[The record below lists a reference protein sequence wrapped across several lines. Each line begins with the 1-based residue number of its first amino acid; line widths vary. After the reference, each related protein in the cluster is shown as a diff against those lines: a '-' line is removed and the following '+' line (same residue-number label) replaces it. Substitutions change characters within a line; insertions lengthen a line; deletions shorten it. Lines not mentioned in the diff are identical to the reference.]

1 MDLKVPPELAVTG
14 NLEANWKTW
23 YQRFNNYMLATEK
36 SSKNSETKI
45 AILLT
50 LIGDDGINI
59 YNTFKSETIKDYDK
73 VIEMFTQH
81 CTGKKNIVYERYC
94 FLMHKRKE
102 EQTIEHFATELK
114 LKAMSCE
121 YGELAESIIRDQLVL
136 NVGDQGLQE
145 RLISIPDLK
154 LDKAV
159 ALIDQVEKTKEQ
171 VRQINNENKA
181 EVDVIQY
188 GNRQKHFSKKK
199 NNYSKS
205 SWHGKISENQAPR
218 SESSNSSKLYDCKK
232 CGTEHEQ
239 FKCPAFGLRCKV
251 CGRKNHFAAGCF
263 SKTKYRKVQMVM
275 QSEDSETDEESGIHH
290 LVGINEVSKVHT
302 VKTVDEQNTWK
313 EAISINGRDVEF
325 KLDTGSQV
333 NLIPLYIFKKLGQN
347 CNLNK
352 TKVVLEAYGG
362 FRMKPLGQIELNCLV
377 KGKMLNAEFLIV
389 DKRVSPI
396 LGLKSCN
403 SFGLVK
409 RKNISE
415 IQKLNKEDEE
425 RDKFVKEHKS
435 IFEGMGTFP
444 SKYKIKILDNTVG
457 VINPPRRV
465 PQTIL
470 ERLKI
475 ELSNLEKNKII
486 EKVGEPKEWSCNL
499 VIVQKPDKT
508 LRLCLDPKELNKI
521 IKRDYLLIPTFSD
534 IRSKLVNK
542 RFFTV
547 LDIKKGFWHIKL
559 DNKST
564 DLCTFSTP
572 IGYYKFLRLP
582 FGLSCAPEAF
592 IKQSNECFSGIDNV
606 INYFDDYCIAT
617 ETKEEHDIV
626 LNQIVTRAKNL
637 NIKFNLD
644 KLQYCKKSVKFMGHV
659 ISELGLQ
666 PDPDQVKAIL
676 ELKEPKNKTELQR
689 IVGMFNYLRDFIP
702 KMAERI
708 SPLRELLKSNVLWEW
723 SERHRCAFEELK
735 QTIVNPP
742 VLAHFNDKK
751 DIVLQCDASKDGIG
765 CCLLQDKKPI
775 AFASRSL
782 TETEIRYAQIEKEFL
797 SIIFACRKFNYFIYG
812 RPITVLTDHKP
823 LVAIMNKDI
832 NKIPSNRLQ
841 KMRIKLLDYSITLKY
856 LPGKY
861 MHIADLLSRNF
872 SDEVISKSEFDTVG
886 TVHFINRYNENNTV
900 YDLKKATEQDPVLKK
915 IMEYYRNGWPAIN
928 TINDDSRL
936 YFNQRN
942 EIIVEEGIVYLQ
954 HKIIIPYKARPTIL
968 KLLHES
974 HMGIVKSKNRAKNIF
989 YWPGMLN
996 DIEQNIINCKTCEIY
1011 RSGNRKNK
1019 LIYHEIPNLPF
1030 EKVATDVLSHG
1041 NTDYLVLID
1050 YYSKWIELRKL
1061 KNKTAIHIS
1070 KKLKEIFSRFGIPRV
1085 LVADNMPFNSH
1096 QFQSFAKLWNFQ
1108 IVTSSPEY
1116 AQSNGLAEKAVHIA
1130 KQMLRKCLRDQ
1141 NEIEIALLEYRCT
1154 PVGNLGVAPSE
1165 LLMSRLLRTKLPTA
1179 DINLRPRVQDIK
1191 NKQIKIQEGY
1201 KAWYDKKANRKEIE
1215 LIKGQTVM
1223 VKKKYGWAPGI
1234 VVKKAETPRSYII
1247 KQENGRIIRRNLYHL
1262 RPSKNKFVQKS
1273 CNMAY
1278 YWDDSTNNVTE
1289 GIDETQ
1295 NAENEVNQEVRAQVN
1310 QKIEIREVINQKEND
1325 KGQSYT
1331 RSGRSVK
1338 PPKRYSP

>member
-1 MDLKVPPELAVTG
+1 
-14 NLEANWKTW
+14 
-23 YQRFNNYMLATEK
+23 
-36 SSKNSETKI
+36 
-45 AILLT
+45 
-50 LIGDDGINI
+50 
-59 YNTFKSETIKDYDK
+59 
-73 VIEMFTQH
+73 
-81 CTGKKNIVYERYC
+81 
-94 FLMHKRKE
+94 MHKRKE
-102 EQTIEHFATELK
+102 EQTIEHFSTELK

-121 YGELAESIIRDQLVL
+121 YGELEESIIRDQLVL

-154 LDKAV
+154 LDKAIL
-159 ALIDQVEKTKEQ
+159 LINQVKKTKEQ
-171 VRQINNENKA
+171 KN
-181 EVDVIQY
+181 
-188 GNRQKHFSKKK
+188 FLKKK

-205 SWHGKISENQAPR
+205 SWHGKTSENQALR
-218 SESSNSSKLYDCKK
+218 SETNNSCKLYNCRK

-239 FKCPAFGLRCKV
+239 FKCPAFGLKCKV
-251 CGRKNHFAAGCF
+251 CGRKNHFAVGCF
-263 SKTKYRKVQMVM
+263 NKTKYRKVQMAN

-290 LVGINEVSKVHT
+290 LMGINEVSKDHIVE
-302 VKTVDEQNTWK
+302 KDDEQNTWK

-325 KLDTGSQV
+325 KLDAGFQV
-333 NLIPLYIFKKLGQN
+333 NLIPL
-347 CNLNK
+347 
-352 TKVVLEAYGG
+352 
-362 FRMKPLGQIELNCLV
+362 MKPLGQIELNCLV

-409 RKNISE
+409 TENISE
-415 IQKLNKEDEE
+415 IQKLNKKDEE
-425 RDKFVKEHKS
+425 KDKFVK
-435 IFEGMGTFP
+435 
-444 SKYKIKILDNTVG
+444 KI
-457 VINPPRRV
+457 
-465 PQTIL
+465 
-470 ERLKI
+470 
-475 ELSNLEKNKII
+475 KII
-486 EKVGEPKEWSCNL
+486 EKVAEPKKWSSNL

-508 LRLCLDPKELNKI
+508 LRLCLDPKELNKV

-542 RFFTV
+542 RFFTI

-559 DNKST
+559 DNKFT

-572 IGYYKFLRLP
+572 VGYYKFLRLP

-592 IKQSNECFSGIDNV
+592 IKQSNECFSGINNV

-666 PDPDQVKAIL
+666 TDPDQVKAIL
-676 ELKEPKNKTELQR
+676 ELKEPKNKTELER
-689 IVGMFNYLRDFIP
+689 IIGMFNYLRDFIP

-742 VLAHFNDKK
+742 VLAHVDDKK

-765 CCLLQDKKPI
+765 FCLLQDKKPI

-782 TETEIRYAQIEKEFL
+782 TETEIRCAQIEKEFL
-797 SIIFACRKFNYFIYG
+797 SIIFACRKFNYLIYG
-812 RPITVLTDHKP
+812 RPITVLTYHKP
-823 LVAIMNKDI
+823 LVAIMDKHI

-861 MHIADLLSRNF
+861 IHIADLLSRNF
-872 SDEVISKSEFDTVG
+872 SNEVISKSEFDTVG

-900 YDLKKATEQDPVLKK
+900 YDLRKATEQDPVLRN
-915 IMEYYRNGWPAIN
+915 IIEYFKNGWPAIN

-942 EIIVEEGIVYLQ
+942 EIIVEKGVVYIQ

-968 KLLHES
+968 KLFHES

-989 YWPGMLN
+989 YWPRMLN
-996 DIEQNIINCKTCEIY
+996 DIEQ
-1011 RSGNRKNK
+1011 
-1019 LIYHEIPNLPF
+1019 
-1030 EKVATDVLSHG
+1030 
-1041 NTDYLVLID
+1041 
-1050 YYSKWIELRKL
+1050 
-1061 KNKTAIHIS
+1061 HIKS
-1070 KKLKEIFSRFGIPRV
+1070 L
-1085 LVADNMPFNSH
+1085 
-1096 QFQSFAKLWNFQ
+1096 
-1108 IVTSSPEY
+1108 TSSPEY
-1116 AQSNGLAEKAVHIA
+1116 AQSNGLAENAVHIA
-1130 KQMLRKCLRDQ
+1130 KQILNKCLRDQ

-1154 PVGNLGVAPSE
+1154 PVGNLGVTP
-1165 LLMSRLLRTKLPTA
+1165 
-1179 DINLRPRVQDIK
+1179 NLKPRVQDIK
-1191 NKQIKIQEGY
+1191 DKQIKIQEGY

-1223 VKKKYGWAPGI
+1223 VKKKYGWVPGV

-1247 KQENGRIIRRNLYHL
+1247 KQGNGRIITRNLYHL
-1262 RPSKNKFVQKS
+1262 RPSRNKFVQHS

-1289 GIDETQ
+1289 GIGETQ
-1295 NAENEVNQEVRAQVN
+1295 NAENERDQEVRAQIN
-1310 QKIEIREVINQKEND
+1310 QKIEIRKEINQKEND
-1325 KGQSYT
+1325 KGQNYT

>member
-1 MDLKVPPELAVTG
+1 
-14 NLEANWKTW
+14 
-23 YQRFNNYMLATEK
+23 
-36 SSKNSETKI
+36 
-45 AILLT
+45 
-50 LIGDDGINI
+50 
-59 YNTFKSETIKDYDK
+59 
-73 VIEMFTQH
+73 
-81 CTGKKNIVYERYC
+81 
-94 FLMHKRKE
+94 
-102 EQTIEHFATELK
+102 
-114 LKAMSCE
+114 
-121 YGELAESIIRDQLVL
+121 
-136 NVGDQGLQE
+136 
-145 RLISIPDLK
+145 
-154 LDKAV
+154 
-159 ALIDQVEKTKEQ
+159 
-171 VRQINNENKA
+171 
-181 EVDVIQY
+181 
-188 GNRQKHFSKKK
+188 
-199 NNYSKS
+199 
-205 SWHGKISENQAPR
+205 
-218 SESSNSSKLYDCKK
+218 
-232 CGTEHEQ
+232 
-239 FKCPAFGLRCKV
+239 
-251 CGRKNHFAAGCF
+251 
-263 SKTKYRKVQMVM
+263 MVM

-302 VKTVDEQNTWK
+302 VEKDDEQNTWK

-333 NLIPLYIFKKLGQN
+333 NLIPLFIFKKLGQN
-347 CNLNK
+347 RNLTK
-352 TKVVLEAYGG
+352 TKVVLDAYGG

-409 RKNISE
+409 RENISE
-415 IQKLNKEDEE
+415 IQKLNKKDEE
-425 RDKFVKEHKS
+425 RDKFVKEHKT

-444 SKYKIKILDNTVG
+444 K
-457 VINPPRRV
+457 
-465 PQTIL
+465 
-470 ERLKI
+470 
-475 ELSNLEKNKII
+475 KNKII
-486 EKVGEPKEWSCNL
+486 EKVAEPKEWSSNL

-508 LRLCLDPKELNKI
+508 LRLCLDPKELNKF

-547 LDIKKGFWHIKL
+547 LDIKKGFCHIKL

-572 IGYYKFLRLP
+572 VGYYKFLRLP

-592 IKQSNECFSGIDNV
+592 IKQSNECFSGINNV
-606 INYFDDYCIAT
+606 INYFDYYCIAT

-676 ELKEPKNKTELQR
+676 ELKVPKNKTELQR
-689 IVGMFNYLRDFIP
+689 IIGMLNYLRDFIP

-723 SERHRCAFEELK
+723 SERHRCAFEDLK

-742 VLAHFNDKK
+742 VLAHFDDKK

-782 TETEIRYAQIEKEFL
+782 TEIEIQYAQIEKEFL

-823 LVAIMNKDI
+823 LVAIIDKDI

-872 SDEVISKSEFDTVG
+872 SDEVISK
-886 TVHFINRYNENNTV
+886 N
-900 YDLKKATEQDPVLKK
+900 PVLRN
-915 IMEYYRNGWPAIN
+915 IMEYFKNGWPAIN

-974 HMGIVKSKNRAKNIF
+974 HTGIVKSKNRAKNIF

-996 DIEQNIINCKTCEIY
+996 DIEQHIISCKTCEIY

-1070 KKLKEIFSRFGIPRV
+1070 KKLKGIFSRFGIPRV

-1096 QFQSFAKLWNFQ
+1096 QFQSFAKLWNFK

-1130 KQMLRKCLRDQ
+1130 KQILNKCLRDQ

-1179 DINLRPRVQDIK
+1179 DINLKPRVQDIK
-1191 NKQIKIQEGY
+1191 DKQIKIQEGY

-1223 VKKKYGWAPGI
+1223 VKKKYGWVPGV

-1262 RPSKNKFVQKS
+1262 RPSRNKFVQKS

-1289 GIDETQ
+1289 GIGETQ
-1295 NAENEVNQEVRAQVN
+1295 NAENEGDQEVRAQIN
-1310 QKIEIREVINQKEND
+1310 QKIEIRKEINPKEND
-1325 KGQSYT
+1325 EGQNYT